1 VNAILTRSCGASFAC
16 DPAGKE
22 AVGAC
27 IKFIQKLA
35 EKNDKVKA
43 WLGKNKTISN
53 EIVEHHQRLIQAEK
67 EKEAAASGGSG
78 GSRSITSAFSLG
90 KTLHK

>member
-1 VNAILTRSCGASFAC
+1 M
-16 DPAGKE
+16 
-22 AVGAC
+22 GAC
-27 IKFIQKLA
+27 IKFIQKLS

-43 WLGKNKTISN
+43 WLAKNKTISN

-67 EKEAAASGGSG
+67 EKEAAASGAG
-78 GSRSITSAFSLG
+78 GSRSAFSLA